1 MELKKNTFAITER
14 NMKYSDKFNKIYARP
29 VC

>member
-1 MELKKNTFAITER
+1 MEFKKTFAITER
-14 NMKYSDKFNKIYARP
+14 NMNLYSDKFNKIYARP